1 MTDSYHLLR
10 GRGDGDWDE
19 PLPCCGCG
27 VGWCSF
33 LLGFIVPLFWYYGT
47 FVFFF
52 PRFQRDLR
60 ERPGFAA
67 CAIAV
72 RKCWFFSWVS
82 WDECDLGSGTRL
94 HCGPCDS
101 CHCSCDLLKLGR
113 FIILLVLRENFRKMS
128 QRFYLYSLLVPFH
141 FLKFDATTM
150 DLLRASLGIQQTF
163 VLFLKSL

>member
-67 CAIAV
+67 CAIAALV
-72 RKCWFFSWVS
+72 FTVG
-82 WDECDLGSGTRL
+82 LV
-94 HCGPCDS
+94 
-101 CHCSCDLLKLGR
+101 
-113 FIILLVLRENFRKMS
+113 ILVIVL
-128 QRFYLYSLLVPFH
+128 
-141 FLKFDATTM
+141 AT
-150 DLLRASLGIQQTF
+150 S
-163 VLFLKSL
+163 